1 MKNTVHTIERSE
13 EALINKNSDQT
24 EKINSLTEENSKLSV
39 LLELY
44 NRILEEYQINFGNE
58 LFEDVQKTYEM
69 TNDKDFESYKK
80 ILVNNFSLIK
90 DYEVELLKKDKNIND
105 LNQVIVNL
113 TQKLEEK
120 ITHENE
126 VRQEILEVK
135 KEKEAIINE
144 FMKSNNE
151 GGNQLGSTFNNFNPK
166 IESASNFYQAP
177 YKTSTGFYKKTNNSL
192 NQDNDLKQYSS
203 LLEQQKFELLSYIEN
218 YKIELEKLKVICQSL
233 NDKNV
238 ELQNDNDRLTK
249 EYSVYKSEN
258 EDFQA
263 MRDKMAAKFS
273 NYNQELI
280 RLESELDKQ
289 KNICENIKSG
299 EDLLKKEIQFYKQNY
314 DELET
319 RKNNEIES
327 LIREITNIR
336 SNYNDSKNRIILLEE
351 DNSILKF
358 DLSKTK
364 QELSVNREN
373 INQLNKMLK
382 ATDSI
387 VEKTIEKEKNLD
399 LAIKSHKAKLD
410 NALIDKEKCQ
420 LKVKLL
426 EQQIQKLNSDYNKSS
441 SERQEKYEQFIETI
455 QSKYALINNKKE
467 EDLQMLRNE
476 LLVLK
481 IENDRLH
488 NDYNLI
494 KKEYDKLSNCLKEET
509 EKYMKKYEQSEK
521 NSLRVQESLIEKNSE
536 LNKKLEVLEHSKNL
550 IEKDLKLLCDN
561 DKNKEY
567 IINKLSKVDDVKERE
582 NLKIKEKYELML
594 VEKEELEKELDRIKQ
609 MYESKI
615 HNLKSQ
621 YEMKIG
627 ILDSTIKHKKGQYDE
642 SEEKA
647 FELLKRQE
655 SVSLFKNNFIS

>member
-13 EALINKNSDQT
+13 DALINKNSDQID
-24 EKINSLTEENSKLSV
+24 KINSLTEENSKLSIM
-39 LLELY
+39 LELY
-44 NRILEEYQINFGNE
+44 NRILEEYQTNFGNE
-58 LFEDVQKTYEM
+58 LFEEIKKNYDMV
-69 TNDKDFESYKK
+69 NDKDFEYYKK
-80 ILVNNFSLIK
+80 ILVSNFSLIK
-90 DYEVELLKKDKNIND
+90 EYEVELLKKDKSIID
-105 LNQVIVNL
+105 LNEVISNL
-113 TQKLEEK
+113 TSKLEEK
-120 ITHENE
+120 INQENE
-126 VRQEILEVK
+126 VRQEILDVK
-135 KEKEAIINE
+135 KEKEAIIND
-144 FMKSNNE
+144 FLKNNND
-151 GGNQLGSTFNNFNPK
+151 GGNQLGSTFNNFNQK
-166 IESASNFYQAP
+166 VDSATNFYQAP
-177 YKTSTGFYKKTNNSL
+177 YKTATGFYNKKNTSNI
-192 NQDNDLKQYSS
+192 QDNDLKQYSS

-218 YKIELEKLKVICQSL
+218 YKIELEKLKVICQNL
-233 NDKNV
+233 NDKNAD
-238 ELQNDNDRLTK
+238 LQNENDRIVK
-249 EYSVYKSEN
+249 EYSIYKSDN

-263 MRDKMAAKFS
+263 MREKMANKFS

-327 LIREITNIR
+327 LIREITNVR
-336 SNYNDSKNRIILLEE
+336 SNYNDSKNRILLLEE

-358 DLSKTK
+358 DLSKLK
-364 QELSVNREN
+364 QELSINREN
-373 INQLNKMLK
+373 VNQLNKMLK

-387 VEKTIEKEKNLD
+387 IEKTLEKEKNLD
-399 LAIKSHKAKLD
+399 LGIKSHKAKLD

-426 EQQIQKLNSDYNKSS
+426 EQQIQKLNGDYNKSA

-455 QSKYALINNKKE
+455 QSKYALINSKKD
-467 EDLQMLRNE
+467 EDIQLLRNE

-536 LNKKLEVLEHSKNL
+536 LSKKLEVVEHNKNL
-550 IEKDLKLLCDN
+550 LEKDLKLLCDN

-567 IINKLSKVDDVKERE
+567 IINKLSKVDDTKDKEQ
-582 NLKIKEKYELML
+582 LKMKEKYELIL
-594 VEKEELEKELDRIKQ
+594 VEKEELEKELDRLKN

-621 YEMKIG
+621 FEMKIG

-647 FELLKRQE
+647 YEMLKRQE
-655 SVSLFKNNFIS
+655 NVSYIF